1 MTTTT
6 TLANVVSTLQN
17 DIVNILKADVTAF
30 TITFAEDRATTT
42 RVLGN
47 LKIVDGIPSKQLREG
62 GFPLIVV
69 HTPEVDE
76 SRLTMSKHRSE
87 MTVHIE
93 IIDRR
98 EGNVRVITDRVKDA
112 LQNAQSTTKGD
123 GYWWYG
129 RRVRSNLN
137 FTFLP
142 NEEGKAVWHMNLF
155 FTYLWSGS

>member
-1 MTTTT
+1 MTTT

-17 DIVNILKADVTAF
+17 DIVSILRADNTVF
-30 TITFAEDRATTT
+30 TVTFADGTTET
-42 RVLGN
+42 RVLDN
-47 LKIVDGIPSKQLREG
+47 LKIVDGIPTKQLREG

-76 SRLTMSKHRSE
+76 SRLTMTKHRSE
-87 MTVHIE
+87 MTVHVE
-93 IIDRR
+93 IIDRK
-98 EGNVRVITDRVKDA
+98 EGNVRVITDRIKDA

-155 FTYLWSGS
+155 FTYLWSGN